1 MKEATTELLNQKRIK
16 EILKSGGAKTV
27 SAEAVAWIGAV
38 AREAAKNL
46 AQSGRRTPGGRLM
59 APKFAPSLMARQAA
73 LPPEP
78 ALGEGDLVVQEAI
91 PAQASNIYETI
102 AELVTGAAPGSLAG
116 IKQTN
121 PDLYCKVKAGVLA
134 MQCLPPAEDPDESGA
149 VWSEYNDWQTAVKRG
164 ETKLP
169 FEEWKKE
176 KGK

>member
-78 ALGEGDLVVQEAI
+78 ALGEGNCAIQEAI
-91 PAQASNIYETI
+91 P
-102 AELVTGAAPGSLAG
+102 
-116 IKQTN
+116 
-121 PDLYCKVKAGVLA
+121 
-134 MQCLPPAEDPDESGA
+134 PPESQE
-149 VWSEYNDWQTAVKRG
+149 WTERNDWQLAVKRG